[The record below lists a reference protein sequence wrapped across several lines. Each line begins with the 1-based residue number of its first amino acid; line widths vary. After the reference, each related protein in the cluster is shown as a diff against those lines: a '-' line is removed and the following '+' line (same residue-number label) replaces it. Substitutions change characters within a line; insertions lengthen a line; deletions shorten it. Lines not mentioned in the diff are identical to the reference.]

1 MYLRFFGLN
10 EKPFAITPD
19 PRYLY
24 LSERHAE
31 ALAHLLYGVNE
42 AGGFIQLT
50 GEVGTGK
57 TTVVRTLLSRVPHHA
72 DVAVILNPRV
82 TPVEFLLTIC
92 EELGLGIADAD
103 RESIKHVVDALNR
116 RLLSAHAE
124 GRRIIV
130 IVDEAQ
136 NLSAEVLE
144 QVRLLTNL
152 ETPTQKLLQI
162 ILIGQPELRELLD
175 RTELRQ
181 LAQRITGRYHLEPLS
196 REETLGYIRHRL
208 RVAGAAEDIFTPA
221 ALAEVHRVAAGVP
234 RVINV
239 TCDRALLG
247 AYTRETRKV
256 TPSLVRL
263 AAGEVYGRR
272 FVPPWV
278 GWLAGASGLVGI
290 AGAALVGWQLW
301 QKQISPLHASRD
313 RAAHVVVPDSS
324 ATDAPLAAIAQPT
337 GSPPSATPAASPAAR
352 PSTRLSSGSPAVPV
366 ATSINALLAANSVN
380 TTDAEAFRRL
390 LSLWGTAMADDK
402 DPCGQAAK
410 AGLSCL
416 EQRGS
421 WAQVKALNRPAIL
434 TLTDDRGQR
443 HRVVLSA
450 LDDKFATLNLGEHNE
465 RVPLDE
471 LSRDW
476 FGDFTVVWKPKMS
489 TTRNSSLP
497 CRTSS
502 ASIASMSTAS
512 PDYKRRSY
520 STPPWLSQVRPYCC
534 PTRRAAAEVLM
545 SFILDALKKSEIER
559 QRQSVPGLI
568 DTRPSLRRRRMPLW
582 VAALCTLLA
591 VNLMALT
598 YVVLRKSA
606 APIVLT
612 SRPADAPQAR
622 VAAPEARPFSP
633 LDGAPQYAPEIPV
646 TPPPDATPVAPPA
659 DGTLIEARPAHTA
672 PAADSGADAL
682 PHPDPQLTDAEANA
696 ETDEVLP
703 TISEISLSGT
713 QALPELHLDVHV
725 YATKPADRFVYINNR
740 KYHEGAKLEEG
751 PTVERI
757 RRDGVVLNDQGI
769 RFLLPRQP

>member
-31 ALAHLLYGVNE
+31 ALAHLLYGINE

-92 EELGLGIADAD
+92 EELGLGIPDAD
-103 RESIKHVVDALNR
+103 RDSVKQMVDALNR
-116 RLLSAHAE
+116 RLLSGHAE

-136 NLSAEVLE
+136 NLSADVLE

-152 ETPTQKLLQI
+152 ETPTHKLLQI

-196 REETLGYIRHRL
+196 REETLGYVRHRL
-208 RVAGAAEDIFTPA
+208 RVAGAVEDIFTPS
-221 ALAEVHRVAAGVP
+221 ALAEVHRLSGGIP

-247 AYTRETRKV
+247 AYTQETRKV
-256 TPSLVRL
+256 SSGLVRL

-272 FVPPWV
+272 FVPVWL
-278 GWLAGASGLVGI
+278 GWLAGALGLVGA
-290 AGAALVGWQLW
+290 AGSAYVGWELW
-301 QKQISPLHASRD
+301 QRQISPARASRD
-313 RAAHVVVPDSS
+313 NAAHAAAGSTSGV
-324 ATDAPLAAIAQPT
+324 PLAAAA
-337 GSPPSATPAASPAAR
+337 PPSASSPTATQRPGAGPAGGAS
-352 PSTRLSSGSPAVPV
+352 AVPV
-366 ATSINALLAANSVN
+366 ATSINALLAANSAN
-380 TTDAEAFRRL
+380 TTDAAAFRRL

-443 HRVVLSA
+443 HRVVLSG
-450 LDDKFATLNLGEHNE
+450 LDDRFATLNLGEHNE
-465 RVPLDE
+465 RVPVDE

-476 FGDFTVVWKPKMS
+476 FGEFTVVWKPK
-489 TTRNSSLP
+489 TARARPLSLGMKGDEV
-497 CRTSS
+497 RWL
-502 ASIASMSTAS
+502 
-512 PDYKRRSY
+512 RRSLNALQGDASDPETGDVY
-520 STPPWLSQVRPYCC
+520 DQELATAVQNFQREHRLSVDGI
-534 PTRRAAAEVLM
+534 A
-545 SFILDALKKSEIER
+545 
-559 QRQSVPGLI
+559 GLQ
-568 DTRPSLRRRRMPLW
+568 TQ
-582 VAALCTLLA
+582 
-591 VNLMALT
+591 
-598 YVVLRKSA
+598 VVLDTA
-606 APIVLT
+606 LAEPG
-612 SRPADAPQAR
+612 
-622 VAAPEARPFSP
+622 SP
-633 LDGAPQYAPEIPV
+633 L
-646 TPPPDATPVAPPA
+646 
-659 DGTLIEARPAHTA
+659 
-672 PAADSGADAL
+672 
-682 PHPDPQLTDAEANA
+682 
-696 ETDEVLP
+696 
-703 TISEISLSGT
+703 
-713 QALPELHLDVHV
+713 
-725 YATKPADRFVYINNR
+725 
-740 KYHEGAKLEEG
+740 
-751 PTVERI
+751 
-757 RRDGVVLNDQGI
+757 
-769 RFLLPRQP
+769 LLPNAPRGS

>member
-103 RESIKHVVDALNR
+103 RDSVKQMVDALNR

-196 REETLGYIRHRL
+196 REETLGYVRHRL
-208 RVAGAAEDIFTPA
+208 RVAGAAEDIFTPS
-221 ALAEVHRVAAGVP
+221 ALAEVHRLAAGVP

-247 AYTRETRKV
+247 AYTQETRKV
-256 TPSLVRL
+256 TSSLVRL

-272 FVPPWV
+272 FMPPWL
-278 GWLAGASGLVGI
+278 GWLGGALGLVGV

-301 QKQISPLHASRD
+301 QKQFSPLHASRD
-313 RAAHVVVPDSS
+313 REAHVVVPGSS
-324 ATDAPLAAIAQPT
+324 AAGSPLAATAQP
-337 GSPPSATPAASPAAR
+337 SALLPSAVPEAAASTK
-352 PSTRLSSGSPAVPV
+352 PSTSLSAAPSAAPV

-476 FGDFTVVWKPKMS
+476 FGEFTVVWKPK
-489 TTRNSSLP
+489 TARARLLSLGMKGDEV
-497 CRTSS
+497 RWL
-502 ASIASMSTAS
+502 
-512 PDYKRRSY
+512 RRS
-520 STPPWLSQVRPYCC
+520 LNALQG
-534 PTRRAAAEVLM
+534 AASDPETGDVYDQELATAVQN
-545 SFILDALKKSEIER
+545 F
-559 QRQSVPGLI
+559 QREHRLNADGIAGLQ
-568 DTRPSLRRRRMPLW
+568 TQ
-582 VAALCTLLA
+582 
-591 VNLMALT
+591 
-598 YVVLRKSA
+598 VVLDTA
-606 APIVLT
+606 LAEPG
-612 SRPADAPQAR
+612 
-622 VAAPEARPFSP
+622 SP
-633 LDGAPQYAPEIPV
+633 L
-646 TPPPDATPVAPPA
+646 
-659 DGTLIEARPAHTA
+659 
-672 PAADSGADAL
+672 
-682 PHPDPQLTDAEANA
+682 
-696 ETDEVLP
+696 
-703 TISEISLSGT
+703 
-713 QALPELHLDVHV
+713 
-725 YATKPADRFVYINNR
+725 
-740 KYHEGAKLEEG
+740 
-751 PTVERI
+751 
-757 RRDGVVLNDQGI
+757 
-769 RFLLPRQP
+769 LLPNAPRGS